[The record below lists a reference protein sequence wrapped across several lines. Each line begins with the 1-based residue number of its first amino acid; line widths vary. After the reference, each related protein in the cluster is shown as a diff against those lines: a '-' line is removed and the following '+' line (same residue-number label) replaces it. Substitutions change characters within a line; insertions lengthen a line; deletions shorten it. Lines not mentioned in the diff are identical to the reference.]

1 MGTFLLSVLLGVCG
15 IASFWAAITFL
26 RRGEATVMGGP
37 FTRAGQPVRYWAYT
51 IWLLLLS
58 FLLLLLAAVPAS
70 R

>member
-1 MGTFLLSVLLGVCG
+1 MGTFLLSIFLGVCG
-15 IASFWAAITFL
+15 IASFWVAITFL

-37 FTRAGQPVRYWAYT
+37 FTRLGHPIRYWAYT
-51 IWLLLLS
+51 VWLLLLS